1 MPSKHQSVRDYI
13 AARKRGDNATCDR
26 LVAEVNARFATRTT
40 DGSEIAEMTQASM
53 TVPFNGVRR

>member
-1 MPSKHQSVRDYI
+1 MTSQHQSVNDYI
-13 AARKRGDNATCDR
+13 AARQRGDNAACDR
-26 LVAEVNARFATRTT
+26 LVAEVNVRFATRTT